1 MPFEFI
7 SRPEP
12 EEIYRALKDV
22 IDAVLIGNSQYREL
36 VDEVV
41 QLEAELI
48 QRAGKDAFAPYERKM
63 RDMQALAMEIMFRA
77 GFIFGRNLTSLEK
90 ELDQLKKAR

>member
-1 MPFEFI
+1 MAFEFI

-12 EEIYRALKDV
+12 EQIYRALKDV
-22 IDAVLIGNSQYREL
+22 IDAVLTGNAQYREL

-41 QLEAELI
+41 RLEAELT
-48 QRAGKDAFAPYERKM
+48 QRAGKENFAPYERKM
-63 RDMQALAMEIMFRA
+63 RDLQALAMEIMFRA

>member
-22 IDAVLIGNSQYREL
+22 IDAVLTGNSQYREL

>member
-12 EEIYRALKDV
+12 EQIYRALKDV
-22 IDAVLIGNSQYREL
+22 IEAVLTGNAQYREL
-36 VDEVV
+36 VEEIV
-41 QLEAELI
+41 QLETGLV
-48 QRAGKDAFAPYERKM
+48 QQAGKEAFGPYERKV

>member
-1 MPFEFI
+1 MAFEFI

-12 EEIYRALKDV
+12 EQIYRALKDV
-22 IDAVLIGNSQYREL
+22 IDAVLTGNAHYREL

-41 QLEAELI
+41 RLEAELI
-48 QRAGKDAFAPYERKM
+48 QRAGKDSFGPYERKV